1 MILTAEEYNRYADLS
16 YENTSVRTPLID
28 YAKDGGL
35 KIFTES
41 DRIPNNLNYTPT
53 VMSASREIGTHIID
67 FIATGT
73 APNRRPSSF
82 KIKEDNVS
90 NEDAM
95 YFSHI
100 RVYKDGEEPHLSE
113 KSLKEYIAEDSID
126 SYISFKSE
134 GNYCIR
140 IYKFRDISFDD
151 QTSRKYRIFRYN
163 HTDFQNNTQRFITIF
178 IGKSLIEDEQRTMEL
193 LSDIAEGFVIDYYKP
208 YVCTNRQNV
217 DYNSGDMIPFTNDVI
232 VISNHGNL
240 DDARFVYMYY
250 IMYFCIII
258 QALNVDF
265 DLLLKNKPVQFSF
278 AFLPKNIW
286 EAIFNNAQDI
296 VDNYKTDN
304 YNAVVDMIYNHIR

>member
-1 MILTAEEYNRYADLS
+1 MILTAKEYNKYADLS

-41 DRIPNNLNYTPT
+41 DRIPNNLNYGPT
-53 VMSASREIGTHIID
+53 IMSVSRELGTHIID

-95 YFSHI
+95 YFNHI
-100 RVYKDGEEPHLSE
+100 RIYKDGEEPHLPE

-151 QTSRKYRIFRYN
+151 KTSRKYRIFRYN

-250 IMYFCIII
+250 TMYFCIII